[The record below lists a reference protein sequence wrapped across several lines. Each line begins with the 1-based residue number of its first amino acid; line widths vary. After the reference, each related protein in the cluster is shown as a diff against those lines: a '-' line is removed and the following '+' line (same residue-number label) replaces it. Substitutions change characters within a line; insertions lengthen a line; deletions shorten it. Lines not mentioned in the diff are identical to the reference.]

1 MIEKIEDDKSLFWKV
16 LSSEYIHRDTW
27 LTARKES
34 VQMPSG
40 HVIEP
45 YYVLDYPNWVNTI
58 AITKDGQFV
67 LVKQYR
73 HGLKSVN
80 FELCAGMS
88 ETTDSSPME
97 SAKRELLE
105 ETGYG
110 NGNWTQYM
118 VLSANPSTHSN
129 LNYCFLATDVEKVQE
144 QDLEDSEDIS
154 VHLLSVDEV
163 KQLLKDDQIKQ
174 SLMAAPLWRY
184 FCESGL

>member
-1 MIEKIEDDKSLFWKV
+1 MKEDKRLFWKV
-16 LSSEYIHRDTW
+16 LSSEYIHQDTW

-40 HVIEP
+40 HIIEP

-58 AITKDGQFV
+58 AITKEGKFV

-73 HGLKSVN
+73 HGLRSVN
-80 FELCAGMS
+80 FELCAGMA
-88 ETTDSSPME
+88 EKGEEPMV

-110 NGNWTQYM
+110 NGVWSQYM

-129 LNYCFLATDVEKVQE
+129 LNYCFLAVGVEKIQE
-144 QDLEDSEDIS
+144 QELEDSEDIS
-154 VHLLSVDEV
+154 VHLLTVGEV
-163 KQLLKDDQIKQ
+163 KELLDNDQIRQ

-184 FCESGL
+184 FYENKL